1 MLLFHRENPVRPIS
15 ACLAVLALCGLLSAC
30 GGGEST
36 GSAAGVFK
44 ATATANA
51 GTAGGASAGVTVTVP
66 QAGDVATPTPPA
78 PGQARAGKSYSVFLK
93 VPSTGDTVAFTV
105 FEPGTLEGGKNYPLI
120 LHSHGFQGA
129 RYKSRPLPLGVI
141 NVDLANPLGSDFT
154 DIGVFIDNGY
164 GVISIDERAHG
175 DSNGSDRVMDPDF
188 EGKDL
193 LAVIDWAE
201 ANLPWLQYGMSADG
215 TDPHNLVLG
224 SIGTSYGGMF
234 QYLIHNIDP
243 KKRLDAMVPMWA
255 PYDLNYSLAPGNTP
269 KTLWN
274 LALFGIGNVTGLKTL
289 TGFDPFIF
297 NGFITS
303 FAQNELTPGLKDLL
317 LYHSNRYFC
326 DGQPVATNGGPG
338 TRPERPPV
346 PGGKV
351 NALLVQGVRDTLF
364 NLNEGYANYRCL
376 KAQGGDVRLL
386 TTQTG
391 HNTLQVT
398 PDLDQIIFHPTDLT
412 NTRCGTVDPAA
423 GALAFFNEHLKGVAG
438 AANAVPKLICLSI
451 AGKDAVLVNDLTVGR
466 AGTQV
471 AVPRSSVVAGLPEVA
486 NAVPLGIVGA
496 AGGTVVAGIPHID
509 VTVSAAG
516 PGLAGQP
523 VIFAGIGIQH
533 NPLLPVY
540 ELIDNQVTPL
550 KGLGRHDVD
559 LTGIAARL
567 QRGQKLVLLLYGG
580 KDQYLVTG
588 STSLN
593 LPKTSLQPLTV
604 SGTAWMPVLGQPPT
618 TAP

>member
-1 MLLFHRENPVRPIS
+1 MKIAFVGLGVMGFPMAGHLAQAGHSVTVYNRTTPKSIAWCAEFARASGSKHAETPALAAQGADIVFCCVGNDDDLRSVTLGADGAFAGMAAGAVFVDHTTASASVARELHALAQERGLHFIDAPVSGGQAGAQNGMLTVM
-15 ACLAVLALCGLLSAC
+15 C
-30 GGGEST
+30 GGD
-36 GSAAGVFK
+36 AAAF
-44 ATATANA
+44 
-51 GTAGGASAGVTVTVP
+51 
-66 QAGDVATPTPPA
+66 
-78 PGQARAGKSYSVFLK
+78 
-93 VPSTGDTVAFTV
+93 DTVAPVGSAFSKAFTRMG
-105 FEPGTLEGGKNYPLI
+105 P
-120 LHSHGFQGA
+120 SGA
-129 RYKSRPLPLGVI
+129 GQLTK
-141 NVDLANPLGSDFT
+141 
-154 DIGVFIDNGY
+154 
-164 GVISIDERAHG
+164 
-175 DSNGSDRVMDPDF
+175 
-188 EGKDL
+188 
-193 LAVIDWAE
+193 
-201 ANLPWLQYGMSADG
+201 
-215 TDPHNLVLG
+215 
-224 SIGTSYGGMF
+224 
-234 QYLIHNIDP
+234 
-243 KKRLDAMVPMWA
+243 MVNQICIA
-255 PYDLNYSLAPGNTP
+255 G
-269 KTLWN
+269 
-274 LALFGIGNVTGLKTL
+274 
-289 TGFDPFIF
+289 
-297 NGFITS
+297 
-303 FAQNELTPGLKDLL
+303 
-317 LYHSNRYFC
+317 
-326 DGQPVATNGGPG
+326 
-338 TRPERPPV
+338 
-346 PGGKV
+346 
-351 NALLVQGVRDTLF
+351 LVQGVRDTLF

-550 KGLGRHDVD
+550 KGLGRHDVN